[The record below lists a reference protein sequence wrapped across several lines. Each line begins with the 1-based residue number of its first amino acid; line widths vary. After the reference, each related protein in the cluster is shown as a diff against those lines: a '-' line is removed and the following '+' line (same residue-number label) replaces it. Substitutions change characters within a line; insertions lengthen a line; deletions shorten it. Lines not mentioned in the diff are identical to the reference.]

1 MEQPSLFLNASTSI
15 AGRAALYA
23 DNSNHV
29 AAEQGVLQGGQTAT
43 APTGSP
49 LGDLPPNNEAPWTM
63 DQGEWFEVSASRR
76 PMVGSITSTES
87 VLEKEKLLLR
97 DSSVF
102 A

>member
-1 MEQPSLFLNASTSI
+1 VALVVQPPEPQQ
-15 AGRAALYA
+15 R
-23 DNSNHV
+23 
-29 AAEQGVLQGGQTAT
+29 
-43 APTGSP
+43 
-49 LGDLPPNNEAPWTM
+49 LPQANEAPWTM

-76 PMVGSITSTES
+76 PMVGSNTSTES